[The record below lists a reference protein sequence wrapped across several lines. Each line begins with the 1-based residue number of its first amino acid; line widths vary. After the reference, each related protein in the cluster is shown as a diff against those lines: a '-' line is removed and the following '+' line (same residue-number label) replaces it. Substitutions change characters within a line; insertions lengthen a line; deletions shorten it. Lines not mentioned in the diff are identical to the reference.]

1 MRESCGGETQLFLI
15 GSYTPWDLGVG
26 TRARQEFAAQPSCAA
41 SMALV
46 LAVLRGL
53 MVHSPRIGSRWP
65 HVSPTRMGVLAGA
78 VAFWLAAAAAELGA
92 VV

>member
-1 MRESCGGETQLFLI
+1 MQW
-15 GSYTPWDLGVG
+15 GSPADQPNSGPP
-26 TRARQEFAAQPSCAA
+26 RRQART
-41 SMALV
+41 LV